1 MKTKLQFTLSKLGIA
16 WMFALVT
23 VNFNRV
29 TIYELGISALLIG
42 VMIGLYPFFGP
53 FQPMFR
59 RLTDRY
65 PILGYRRSP
74 YLVIGMVAG
83 SLVFPFLPTTAEAMA
98 TGSALA
104 VVAGFVLFFAF
115 GAMIALMANT
125 YLDLIAECT
134 REDERGS
141 VFAAAWT
148 GQTAIIVV
156 WALVFRLFM
165 PDYSAAQM
173 QTLYTLT
180 PFVVAALAVASVW
193 KLERRLSPEEIA
205 RLRTATVDP
214 IANTMNS
221 IRSSLLLTR
230 TNPTARMFF
239 VFIVFTFLGIFT
251 QDLVQEVWAGDV
263 FRLNVGESTIFQQ
276 IFNGMV
282 TVGMGMTAA
291 LGARALRAKEVRT
304 DALPMDAKKRIAA
317 FGGAA
322 ATLGFV
328 LLAASSLVAHMALA
342 NLAFAVVGFAVGVFT
357 FAAVTMMSDMTVEG
371 QTASYLGLWSIA
383 QALGLGASF
392 IVGGAL
398 RAAIVE
404 IGLLPAPAGYAVI
417 FLVEALFMAGCVL
430 MLRGV
435 GVEGLR
441 RDAHRFAPTTSAVA
455 A

>member
-23 VNFNRV
+23 INFNRV

-59 RLTDRY
+59 RVTDRY

-83 SLVFPFLPTTAEAMA
+83 SLVFPFLPAAAQAMA
-98 TGSALA
+98 SGATLA
-104 VVAGFVLFFAF
+104 FVVGFVLFFIF

-156 WALVFRLFM
+156 WALAFRLLM
-165 PDYSAAQM
+165 PEYSPAQM
-173 QTLYTLT
+173 QALYTLT
-180 PFVVAALAVASVW
+180 PFIVTVLAIASVW
-193 KLERRLSPEEIA
+193 KLERRLSPQEIA
-205 RLRTATVDP
+205 QLRVAPTDP

-230 TNPTARMFF
+230 TNLTARTFF
-239 VFIVFTFLGIFT
+239 IFIVFTFLGIFT

-263 FRLNVGESTIFQQ
+263 FRLNVGESTVFQQ

-291 LGARALRAKEVRT
+291 LGARAMGLKART
-304 DALPMDAKKRIAA
+304 DALPMDAKKRIAT

-322 ATLGFV
+322 AAIGFV
-328 LLAASSLVAHMALA
+328 LLAVSSLTAQLALA
-342 NLAFAVVGFAVGVFT
+342 NLAFVVVGFTVGVFT

-383 QALGLGASF
+383 QALGLGTSF
-392 IVGGAL
+392 IAGGVL
-398 RAAIVE
+398 RAALVE
-404 IGLLPAPAGYAVI
+404 TGLLSAPAGYAAI

-441 RDAHRFAPTTSAVA
+441 RNAHPFASARHVVA

>member
-1 MKTKLQFTLSKLGIA
+1 MKIKLQFTLSKLGIA

-23 VNFNRV
+23 INFNQV
-29 TIYELGISALLIG
+29 TIYELGISAALIG

-59 RLTDRY
+59 RITDRY
-65 PILGYRRSP
+65 PVLGYRRSP

-83 SLVFPFLPTTAEAMA
+83 SLVFPFLPPVAEAMA
-98 TGSALA
+98 AGSTWAI
-104 VVAGFVLFFAF
+104 VAGFVLFFVF

-156 WALVFRLFM
+156 WALVFRLLM
-165 PDYSAAQM
+165 PVYSPAHM
-173 QTLYTLT
+173 QALYTLT
-180 PFVVAALAVASVW
+180 PFIVIALAVASVW
-193 KLERRLSPEEIA
+193 RLERRMSPEA
-205 RLRTATVDP
+205 VAQLRASPADP
-214 IANTMNS
+214 LAGTMNS

-230 TNPTARMFF
+230 TNPTARVFF
-239 VFIVFTFLGIFT
+239 AFIVFTFLGIFT

-263 FRLNVGESTIFQQ
+263 FHLTAGESTVFQQ

-291 LGARALRAKEVRT
+291 LGARLLGVRART
-304 DALPMDAKKRIAA
+304 DTLPVDAKKRIAT
-317 FGGAA
+317 FGGAGGA
-322 ATLGFV
+322 VGFG
-328 LLAASSLVAHMALA
+328 LLAASSIAGQLTLAH
-342 NLAFAVVGFAVGVFT
+342 LAFAVVGLTVGVFT

-383 QALGLGASF
+383 QAIGLGASF
-392 IVGGAL
+392 IAGGVL
-398 RAAIVE
+398 RAVLVE
-404 IGLLPAPAGYAVI
+404 TGLLSAPTGYAAI
-417 FLVEALFMAGCVL
+417 FAVEALFMVGCVL

-441 RDAHRFAPTTSAVA
+441 RDAHRFASVAGAAVA
-455 A
+455 

>member
-23 VNFNRV
+23 INFNRV

-59 RLTDRY
+59 RVTDRY

-83 SLVFPFLPTTAEAMA
+83 SLVFPFLPAVAEAMA
-98 TGSALA
+98 AGSALA
-104 VVAGFVLFFAF
+104 VVAGFGLFFIF

-134 REDERGS
+134 REDERGG

-156 WALVFRLFM
+156 WALMFRLFM
-165 PDYSAAQM
+165 PDYSPAQM
-173 QTLYTLT
+173 QALYALT
-180 PFVVAALAVASVW
+180 PFVVAVLAVASVW
-193 KLERRLSPEEIA
+193 NLERRLSPEEIV
-205 RLRTATVDP
+205 RLRATPADP

-263 FRLNVGESTIFQQ
+263 FRLTAGESTVFQQ

-291 LGARALRAKEVRT
+291 LGARALGVKART
-304 DALPMDAKKRIAA
+304 DALPMDAKKRLAT
-317 FGGAA
+317 FGGMAA
-322 ATLGFV
+322 MLGFV
-328 LLAASSLVAHMALA
+328 LLAVSSLTVQLTLA
-342 NLAFAVVGFAVGVFT
+342 NLAFVVVGFTVGVFT

-392 IVGGAL
+392 IAGGVL
-398 RAAIVE
+398 RAALVE
-404 IGLLPAPAGYAVI
+404 AGLLSAPAGYAAI

-435 GVEGLR
+435 GLEGLR
-441 RDAHRFAPTTSAVA
+441 RDAHRFAPARSAVA

>member
-23 VNFNRV
+23 INFNRV

-53 FQPMFR
+53 FQPLFR
-59 RLTDRY
+59 RITDRY

-83 SLVFPFLPTTAEAMA
+83 SLVFPLLPPVAEAMVA
-98 TGSALA
+98 GSAWA
-104 VVAGFVLFFAF
+104 TVAGFVLFFIF

-134 REDERGS
+134 REEERGS

-156 WALVFRLFM
+156 WALAFRLLM
-165 PDYSAAQM
+165 PTYSQSQM
-173 QTLYTLT
+173 QTLYALT
-180 PFVVAALAVASVW
+180 PFVVTILAIASVW
-193 KLERRLSPEEIA
+193 KLERKLAAEEIA
-205 RLRTATVDP
+205 RLRAMPPDP
-214 IANTMNS
+214 LSNTMNS
-221 IRSSLLLTR
+221 LRSSLLLTR
-230 TNPTARMFF
+230 TNPTARAFF
-239 VFIVFTFLGIFT
+239 VFITFTFLGIFT
-251 QDLVQEVWAGDV
+251 QDLLQEVWAGDV
-263 FRLNVGESTIFQQ
+263 FGRTVGESTTFQQ

-282 TVGMGMTAA
+282 TVGMGLTAA
-291 LGARALRAKEVRT
+291 FGARVLGAKTRT
-304 DALPMDAKKRIAA
+304 DALPMEGKKRIATV
-317 FGGAA
+317 GGAA
-322 ATLGFV
+322 AAMGFLFLAAASLSAQLALANLGFV
-328 LLAASSLVAHMALA
+328 LIGLT
-342 NLAFAVVGFAVGVFT
+342 VGVFT

-383 QALGLGASF
+383 QAIGLGSSF

-398 RAAIVE
+398 RAVLIE
-404 IGLLPAPAGYAVI
+404 TGWMPAPAGYALI
-417 FLVEALFMAGCVL
+417 FTIEAAFMIGCVL
-430 MLRGV
+430 LLRGV

-441 RDAHRFAPTTSAVA
+441 RDARRFASEVGAVA

>member
-1 MKTKLQFTLSKLGIA
+1 MKVKLQFTLSKLGIA

-23 VNFNRV
+23 INFNRV

-59 RLTDRY
+59 RITDRY

-74 YLVIGMVAG
+74 YLVIGMVGG
-83 SLVFPFLPTTAEAMA
+83 SLVFPFLPRVAEAMA
-98 TGSALA
+98 AGSTLA
-104 VVAGFVLFFAF
+104 VAAGFVLFFFF

-125 YLDLIAECT
+125 YLDLIADCT

-156 WALVFRLFM
+156 WAGVFRWFM
-165 PDYSAAQM
+165 PEYSPAQM
-173 QTLYTLT
+173 QALYTLT
-180 PFVVAALAVASVW
+180 PFLVTVLAIASVW
-193 KLERRLSPEEIA
+193 RLERRLSLQEIA
-205 RLRTATVDP
+205 QLRVTAADP

-239 VFIVFTFLGIFT
+239 AFIVFTFLGIFT

-263 FRLNVGESTIFQQ
+263 FRLNAGESTVFQQ
-276 IFNGMV
+276 IFNGVV

-291 LGARALRAKEVRT
+291 LGARALGMKARS

-317 FGGAA
+317 LGGVAA
-322 ATLGFV
+322 AIGFV
-328 LLAASSLVAHMALA
+328 LLAIASLTAQLALA
-342 NLAFAVVGFAVGVFT
+342 NLAFVIVGFTVGVFT

-383 QALGLGASF
+383 QALGLGTSF
-392 IVGGAL
+392 ITGGAL
-398 RAAIVE
+398 RAVLVE
-404 IGLLPAPAGYAVI
+404 SGLLSAPAGYAVI

-441 RDAHRFAPTTSAVA
+441 RDARPFAPAGHVVA

>member
-23 VNFNRV
+23 INFNRV

-59 RLTDRY
+59 RITDRY

-83 SLVFPFLPTTAEAMA
+83 SLVFPFLPAVAEAMA
-98 TGSALA
+98 AGSLPAF
-104 VVAGFVLFFAF
+104 VAGFVLFFIF

-165 PDYSAAQM
+165 PEYTPAQM
-173 QTLYTLT
+173 QTLYALT
-180 PFVVAALAVASVW
+180 PFIVTALAIASVW
-193 KLERRLSPEEIA
+193 KLERRLSPEEVA
-205 RLRTATVDP
+205 RLRVAPADP

-239 VFIVFTFLGIFT
+239 TFIVFTFLGIFT

-263 FRLNVGESTIFQQ
+263 FRLNVGESTVFQQ

-291 LGARALRAKEVRT
+291 LGARALGMKART
-304 DALPMDAKKRIAA
+304 DALPMDAKKRIAT
-317 FGGAA
+317 FGGVAA
-322 ATLGFV
+322 MIGFV
-328 LLAASSLVAHMALA
+328 LLAIASLTAQLALA
-342 NLAFAVVGFAVGVFT
+342 NLGFVVVGFTVGVFT

-398 RAAIVE
+398 RAALVE
-404 IGLLPAPAGYAVI
+404 TGLFAAPAGYAAI
-417 FLVEALFMAGCVL
+417 FLIEAVFMAGCVL

-441 RDAHRFAPTTSAVA
+441 RDAVRVAPTANAMA